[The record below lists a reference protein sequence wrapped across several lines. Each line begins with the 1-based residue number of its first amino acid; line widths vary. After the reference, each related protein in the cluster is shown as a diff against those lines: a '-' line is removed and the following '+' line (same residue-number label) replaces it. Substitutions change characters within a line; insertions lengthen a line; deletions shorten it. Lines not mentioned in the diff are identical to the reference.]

1 MGIFISNY
9 ENKLDAKGRISV
21 PALFREALK
30 NEDFNGIIA
39 YQSFINPC
47 IEACGMERIEK
58 LANSID
64 SLDPYADERDAFATS
79 ILGGSKQIAIDND
92 GRIILPE
99 ELISFAGL
107 KDKAIFVGK
116 GFTFEIWNPEKFEK
130 YFNNSREIAKV
141 NRGKLRLG

>member
-21 PALFREALK
+21 PAMFREALK
-30 NEDFNGIIA
+30 DEDFNGIIA

-47 IEACGMERIEK
+47 IEASGISRIEK
-58 LANSID
+58 IANSID
-64 SLDPYADERDAFATS
+64 NLDPYGDERDAFATS
-79 ILGGSKQIAIDND
+79 ILGGSKQLPLDVD

-99 ELISFAGL
+99 ELVKFAAL

-130 YFNNSREIAKV
+130 YYNNSREIAKV
-141 NRGKLRLG
+141 NRGKLKLG